1 MRKQTLN
8 EGEWVSQIE
17 QGKGTLFQKKVW
29 KVLLKI
35 PQGKTRSYRW
45 VAQKIGRS
53 KAVRAV
59 ANACG
64 KNPYAPFVPCHRVV
78 RSDGSLG
85 GYSSGGVSVKKKLLR
100 KEGVLF

>member
-1 MRKQTLN
+1 MRKRTLN

-17 QGKGTLFQKKVW
+17 QGKGTVFQKRVW
-29 KVLLKI
+29 KILLKI
-35 PQGKTRSYRW
+35 PKGKTRSYRW
-45 VAQKIGRS
+45 VAQKMGQPE
-53 KAVRAV
+53 AVRAV

-85 GYSSGGVSVKKKLLR
+85 GYSGGLSVKKKLLR
-100 KEGVLF
+100 REGVFL